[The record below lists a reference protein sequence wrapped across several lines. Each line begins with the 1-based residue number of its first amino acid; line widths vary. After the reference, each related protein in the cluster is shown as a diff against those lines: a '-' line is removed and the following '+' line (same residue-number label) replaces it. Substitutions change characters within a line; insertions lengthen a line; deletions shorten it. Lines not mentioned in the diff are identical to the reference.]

1 MGGSN
6 VITRAL
12 GKEGRSVRVK
22 EDVTTQAEVRGWK
35 ETNTCTYMHMHKGCY
50 TAGFED
56 EERCHEP
63 RKAGNLLKLEQA
75 KE

>member
-22 EDVTTQAEVRGWK
+22 EDVTTQAEVRGWS
-35 ETNTCTYMHMHKGCY
+35 T
-50 TAGFED
+50 
-56 EERCHEP
+56 
-63 RKAGNLLKLEQA
+63 L
-75 KE
+75 